1 MKSSLSLTLSFVLA
15 LALHVHAAD
24 KAALEA
30 HAISY
35 HKAGKS
41 VVEMALIKKIDT
53 AEVERK
59 VQTMVDDVLWFLV
72 EYGKAFPKGEK
83 LLKVIA
89 RNAEAMRKLSFKEL
103 EQEWHDL
110 GHFEKADQ
118 DIGLDLKAEENEHF
132 TDPIHS
138 LVHPLLVLKAAQDY
152 ASSKSED
159 ALKNIKEEMQE
170 GLEQMEKQK
179 AALLKKRA
187 WALPWS
193 RERCVI

>member
-1 MKSSLSLTLSFVLA
+1 MKGSLSLTLCVVLGFA
-15 LALHVHAAD
+15 LSVCAAD

-35 HKAGKS
+35 HRAGKS
-41 VVEMALIKKIDT
+41 VVEMALTKKVD
-53 AEVERK
+53 ASEVEKK
-59 VQTMVDDVLWFLV
+59 VQTMVDDALWFLG

-83 LLKVIA
+83 LLKVVA
-89 RNAEAMRKLSFKEL
+89 GNAEAMKKLSFKEL
-103 EQEWHDL
+103 EHEWHDL
-110 GHFEKADQ
+110 GHFDKADKE
-118 DIGLDLKAEENEHF
+118 IGLDLKAEENEHF

-152 ASSKSED
+152 VTTKSED

-179 AALLKKRA
+179 AALLKK
-187 WALPWS
+187 
-193 RERCVI
+193 